1 MGLLTYSSPMSSLG
15 VLSGSHIPLFVH
27 TLNSISPS
35 SSSSAIALRTPP
47 RHESG
52 RGHDAVSFSFV
63 TGVKL

>member
-1 MGLLTYSSPMSSLG
+1 MTTCFYAITISMLLLFTA
-15 VLSGSHIPLFVH
+15 HIPLFVH